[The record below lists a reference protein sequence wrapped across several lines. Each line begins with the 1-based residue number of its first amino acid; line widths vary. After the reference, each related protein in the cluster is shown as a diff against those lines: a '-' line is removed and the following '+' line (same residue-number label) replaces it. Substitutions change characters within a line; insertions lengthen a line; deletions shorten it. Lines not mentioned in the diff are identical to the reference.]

1 MIKTA
6 LQIKT
11 IGAILKDKRVELKLE
26 IKQISEI
33 IKIRADYLIALEEGN
48 YKIFP
53 SEVYLKG
60 FLKNYA
66 KYLGVGTDKALALY
80 RRENEKKESP
90 NIMTNIESK
99 NAGRKP
105 FMLTP
110 NKVITMIAAVAIF
123 VIVVYLAGYAG
134 KVLKKP
140 DLKLTSPVAF
150 SEEGSVNYKTDANFI
165 ELAGTTEIGSKLT
178 INGTELKLN
187 NFEKFNKEFPLLDG
201 PNSFVLASESQF
213 GRIKTITLNI
223 QKEASAII
231 TPTPANI
238 VKQMDLSIE
247 IVDKDTQLT
256 VFIDDEKRTER
267 LYKVG
272 STLEFTAVKKIE
284 VRCSKQTSLK
294 VKINEAVQSVD
305 SVISTWELIDGVVTK
320 K

>member
-11 IGAILKDKRVELKLE
+11 IGTILREKRIELKLE

-33 IKIRADYLIALEEGN
+33 IKIRSDYLIALEEGN
-48 YKIFP
+48 YKVFP

-66 KYLGVGTDKALALY
+66 KYLGVGTEKALALY
-80 RRENEKKESP
+80 RRENEKKETP
-90 NIMTNIESK
+90 NIMTNSNSK
-99 NAGRKP
+99 NTPPKP

-110 NKVITMIAAVAIF
+110 NKVITMIAAIAIF
-123 VIVVYLAGYAG
+123 VIIAYLASYAG

-140 DLKLTSPVAF
+140 DLKLTSPVAY

-178 INGTELKLN
+178 INETELKLN
-187 NFEKFNKEFPLLDG
+187 NFEKFTKEFPLIDG
-201 PNSFVLASESQF
+201 PSSFVLTAESQF
-213 GRIKTITLNI
+213 GRTKTITLNI

-231 TPTPANI
+231 TPTPTNI

-284 VRCSKQTSLK
+284 IRCSKQTSLK
-294 VKINEAVQSVD
+294 VKINSSDEKVE
-305 SVISTWELIDGVVTK
+305 SVISTWELIDGIVTK